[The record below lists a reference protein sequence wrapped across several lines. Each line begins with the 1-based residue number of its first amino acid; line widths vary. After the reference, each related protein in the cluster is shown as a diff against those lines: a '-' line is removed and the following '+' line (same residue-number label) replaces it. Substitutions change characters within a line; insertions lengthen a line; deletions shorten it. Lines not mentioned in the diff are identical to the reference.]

1 MLIQHPRYMYSIHT
15 CNGMLI
21 YLEKMS
27 TLFTAKFQKSLK
39 THLKKYWGSGAVRGG
54 GGGDGMGLQ
63 LLLGRRHC
71 WGMKSPNAYQ
81 FQWFHPLFVFF
92 QIPIILVREKK
103 TWKKKSW
110 GRTNKNFE
118 KPNWQK
124 FYIVNTNFLSAA
136 FFDICIFWGKLIGN
150 VHGDPFFSGM
160 NPL

>member
-1 MLIQHPRYMYSIHT
+1 MKFVFLRNSIICFYSTLDICIPFIHAMV
-15 CNGMLI
+15 GWFI
-21 YLEKMS
+21 WKMS
-27 TLFTAKFQKSLK
+27 TLFTAKFQKSPKNQFKQL
-39 THLKKYWGSGAVRGG
+39 WGGSGEARGG
-54 GGGDGMGLQ
+54 EGMGLQ
-63 LLLGRRHC
+63 FFWGRGGGRHC

-110 GRTNKNFE
+110 GRTNKNFG

-136 FFDICIFWGKLIGN
+136 FFDTYIF
-150 VHGDPFFSGM
+150 VD
-160 NPL
+160 